1 MLRSV
6 MGGRLPNSALLKSDD
21 QNLCKII
28 HKDSP
33 RRNKT
38 TGAKLS
44 LALPNCLYIL
54 RGFVSV
60 YSDLLVNLLKFL
72 NQL

>member
-1 MLRSV
+1 MLRV

-28 HKDSP
+28 YKDSP
-33 RRNKT
+33 WRNKT
-38 TGAKLS
+38 TGAKLP

-54 RGFVSV
+54 QGFLYV
-60 YSDLLVNLLKFL
+60 YSDLLVNLLRFL

>member
-1 MLRSV
+1 
-6 MGGRLPNSALLKSDD
+6 MGGRLPTSALLKSDD
-21 QNLCKII
+21 QNLCKI
-28 HKDSP
+28 DSP
-33 RRNKT
+33 WRNKT
-38 TGAKLS
+38 TGAKLP

-54 RGFVSV
+54 RGFLSV